1 MLLEKQRE
9 KGEYLKTLSNKSFGI
24 DHSLTSPAVCV
35 LLPYDD
41 DVPFVPLSHC
51 QFHYFARTSRQATCT
66 HPSFT
71 PHTYPPYLTDLGRF
85 QSLAEWVVQCIG
97 DCKSGGI
104 EGYAFAANG
113 QITRIAESTGILK
126 FLLHQKDIALDAYS
140 PSQIKKFATN
150 KGRADKEQMA
160 YSFTAIHGNGAVP
173 LAIEQLLHCRLDASP
188 CSDIV
193 DAYFIAS
200 LNRILTLLNDEDMD
214 SPPPP
219 KTKARR
225 RKT

>member
-1 MLLEKQRE
+1 MP
-9 KGEYLKTLSNKSFGI
+9 THLSNKIFGI

-35 LLPYDD
+35 LLPF
-41 DVPFVPLSHC
+41 DVDIPFVPLSHC
-51 QFHYFARTSRQATCT
+51 QFNYFARTSRQATVK
-66 HPSFT
+66 HPSFH
-71 PHTYPPYLTDLGRF
+71 PHTYPPYQDDLGRF
-85 QSLAEWVVQCIG
+85 QSLAEWVVQCVG
-97 DCKSGGI
+97 DCKSGAI

-126 FLLHQKDIALDAYS
+126 FLLHQKDIALDAYA
-140 PSQIKKFATN
+140 PSQIKKFATG

-160 YSFTAIHGNGAVP
+160 FSFTTIHGNGDVP
-173 LAIEQLLHCRLDASP
+173 LALEELLHCRSDASP

-200 LNRILTLLNDEDMD
+200 LNRILTLLNDDDEEMD

-219 KTKARR
+219 KPKAKR
-225 RKT
+225 RKS